1 MSTLTGM
8 AIAAVRRAER
18 VPIDRAAPP
27 ETPGW
32 YTLELDDDPTPLF
45 VGETADLAARLDEHR
60 AHLRARPTIDP
71 ARVFVRWVEARPILG
86 SAATSQHSRRAID
99 AILVSILQPLWDAD
113 YVAALRPLSP

>member
-1 MSTLTGM
+1 MGTLTG
-8 AIAAVRRAER
+8 IAVTAMRRAER

-32 YTLELDDDPTPLF
+32 YTLELDDDSAPLF
-45 VGETADLAARLDEHR
+45 VGETADLAARLAEHR
-60 AHLRARPTIDP
+60 AHLSARPAVDP

-86 SAATSQHSRRAID
+86 ASATNQRSRRAID
-99 AILVSILQPLWDAD
+99 AILDSILQPLWDAD